1 MVKYRII
8 FFIIF
13 GLILSNCINSE
24 RKASKRVAR
33 LIHRFPS
40 IIDTLRVD
48 TINTTT
54 IKYDTLTSLDT
65 AYLDRLIFEACDSS
79 KKEQAVKYLYKKC
92 SDKVITKTV
101 TDERTIIKTVHHPC
115 PERKEKGY
123 PWWQW
128 FCAGILVGILLI
140 LILKRN

>member
-24 RKASKRVAR
+24 RKASRRVAK
-33 LIHRFPS
+33 LIDRFPS
-40 IIDTLRVD
+40 IIDTLRID
-48 TINTTT
+48 TVKTTT

-65 AYLDRLIFEACDSS
+65 AYIDRLIFEACDSN

-92 SDKVITKTV
+92 SDKVVTKTV
-101 TDERTIIKTVHHPC
+101 TDQRTIIKTVHHPY
-115 PERKEKGY
+115 PQPKEKAY

>member
-8 FFIIF
+8 FFILF

-24 RKASKRVAR
+24 RKASRRVAK
-33 LIHRFPS
+33 LIDRFPS

-48 TINTTT
+48 TTKTTT
-54 IKYDTLTSLDT
+54 IKYDTTTSLDT
-65 AYLDRLIFEACDSS
+65 AYIERLLFQVCDTIKGDSII
-79 KKEQAVKYLYKKC
+79 AVKYLFKKC
-92 SDKVITKTV
+92 QEKTIV
-101 TDERTIIKTVHHPC
+101 KTVHKNHFITKQIKMPC
-115 PERKEKGY
+115 VERNSY